1 MSLIQFLRILVA
13 RRWIIVISLITCVV
27 VAVVVASTLPERYTA
42 RARVLLDII
51 KPDPVTGQMIA
62 GNNSRVYIR
71 TQIEL
76 IQDYRVAGDV
86 VDKLGWLQNPTL
98 IAQWQAETGGV
109 GDMRRWGAQRI
120 IDATEAGLVEGSNIL
135 EIIYSSPDPEVS
147 KAVVSALR
155 EAYIDASLRFRTD
168 SAGRS
173 ADWYLEQAD
182 RAQKALAQAEA
193 TKAKFE
199 RDNGL
204 VVNGGV
210 EAESSKLAGLQAA
223 LVSLQGNATASQ
235 YMPPSSA
242 VVDQLKLQVT
252 TLNDQI
258 EQAGERLGTE
268 HPTYKALVARRN
280 LVQKQLA
287 QESAQARAVVSAIS
301 GATRQTVGELQSQ
314 YEAQKAKVLGMKDQL
329 NQLAQL
335 QREIDQRRAAY
346 DKAAARTADL
356 KLESSIS
363 ESGLVILGDS
373 MVERKPSF
381 PNWPQ
386 IVGLSLAFGLALGIA
401 LAILTELLARRVRGP
416 EDLSFAA
423 KAPVLAVIA
432 DVTPPRWRLWLKK
445 VLSRKPPADLQP
457 AE

>member
-1 MSLIQFLRILVA
+1 MSLIQLLRILVA
-13 RRWIIVISLITCVV
+13 RRWIILLSVVTCMT
-27 VAVVVASTLPERYTA
+27 VAVIVASFLPERYTA

-86 VDKLGWLQNPTL
+86 VDKLGWLQNPAL
-98 IAQWQAETGGV
+98 IEQWQAETGGV

-120 IDATEAGLVEGSNIL
+120 IDATEAGLVDSSNIL
-135 EIIYSSPDPEVS
+135 ELVYSSPNPEVS
-147 KAVVSALR
+147 KAVVTALR

-168 SAGRS
+168 SAGRN

-193 TKAKFE
+193 TKADFE
-199 RDNGL
+199 RENGL
-204 VVNGGV
+204 VVANGV

-223 LVSLQGNATASQ
+223 LVALQGSATTSQ
-235 YMPPSSA
+235 FTPPSTA

-258 EQAGERLGTE
+258 KQAEEQLGVA

-287 QESAQARAVVSAIS
+287 QESAQARAAVAALS
-301 GATRQTVGELQSQ
+301 GATRQSVDQLQAE
-314 YEAQKAKVLGMKDQL
+314 YEVQKAKVLGMKDKL
-329 NQLAQL
+329 NQLGQL
-335 QREIDQRRAAY
+335 QREVDQRRAAY

-373 MVERKPSF
+373 IVERKPSF

-386 IVGLSLAFGLALGIA
+386 IIGLSLGFGLALGIA

-416 EDLSFAA
+416 EDLGYAA

-432 DVTPPRWRLWLKK
+432 DVTPPRWHQWLKK
-445 VLSRKPPADLQP
+445 LLSRKPPAELQP